1 MSQPNQEL
9 SGDDLAAFD
18 SLIGH
23 LEEQGRMSIN
33 LRELRCPF
41 QCEKQQQRAENQA
54 RREEEKHYRHQGF
67 SRIDSLVDVENVGL
81 GRLSRGISLGQLIE
95 IRRSLQP

>member
-18 SLIGH
+18 ALIGD
-23 LEEQGRMSIN
+23 LEEQGGMSIN
-33 LRELRCPF
+33 LRELKRECCYGGQNAF
-41 QCEKQQQRAENQA
+41 DRYQDEQRDRAERNGLI
-54 RREEEKHYRHQGF
+54 RF
-67 SRIDSLVDVENVGL
+67 DSLVDPEDIGL
-81 GRLSRGISLGQLIE
+81 DRFDRGVSLAQLIE